1 MTVKTIKGR
10 ILLKAAA
17 LAISVLPAMITA
29 LAYFP
34 FWAERGDDAVIS
46 GIASLLMLLAALP
59 IYRLTKRLLASPS
72 VWVMWLFVF
81 ILFYSTSKIADEM
94 IVISLVGTLSNAIG
108 AIMFRIARRGNGN
121 E

>member
-1 MTVKTIKGR
+1 MKGN

-17 LAISVLPAMITA
+17 LAVSVLPAMITA
-29 LAYFP
+29 LLYFP
-34 FWAERGDDAVIS
+34 FWAERGDEAVIS
-46 GIASLLMLLAALP
+46 GLAALLMLLAALP
-59 IYRLTKRLLASPS
+59 IYRLAKRLLASPS

-94 IVISLVGTLSNAIG
+94 IVISFVGAVSNAIG
-108 AIMFRIARRGNGN
+108 AVMFRISRRGREN